1 MCPTKV
7 FLPNNFYLLSVT
19 WNVIL
24 KPVQVRLTVT
34 VSGSG
39 DRGLTSE
46 HSGHD
51 ELIVKFPET
60 LGVRFGKSGGKTCVP
75 VVAFRGPTVSRPS
88 SRLELQFG
96 GILPA
101 N

>member
-24 KPVQVRLTVT
+24 KTVQVRLTVT

-39 DRGLTSE
+39 DQELTSE

-60 LGVRFGKSGGKTCVP
+60 LESGLENKVERP
-75 VVAFRGPTVSRPS
+75 VCQLWLLEGRPCLDP
-88 SRLELQFG
+88 RVG
-96 GILPA
+96 
-101 N
+101 

>member
-1 MCPTKV
+1 MKT
-7 FLPNNFYLLSVT
+7 
-19 WNVIL
+19 
-24 KPVQVRLTVT
+24 VQVRLTVT

-39 DRGLTSE
+39 DQELTSE

-75 VVAFRGPTVSRPS
+75 VAAFKGATVSRPS
-88 SRLELQFG
+88 SKVEHQSG
-96 GILPA
+96 GILPV